1 MSDPVSAL
9 GGAVFDGMVRVEDAG
24 PRGMLTLKGDLGDA
38 RLGEAVKALT
48 GSDVPGTREARI
60 EGETG
65 AAWMAPDELLLLVPH
80 AEAEAAVADL
90 AKALGGTHHLAA
102 NVSDARAVIEV
113 SGPTAR
119 EVLAKLTPADL
130 DAAAFGPGSFRRTR
144 IAQVP
149 AAFWMRDAETI
160 EIVCFRSVAQYVFDV
175 LKAAARPGS
184 GVGYF

>member
-113 SGPTAR
+113 VRPER
-119 EVLAKLTPADL
+119 
-130 DAAAFGPGSFRRTR
+130 PGSAGQTHARRSR
-144 IAQVP
+144 
-149 AAFWMRDAETI
+149 
-160 EIVCFRSVAQYVFDV
+160 CRSLRPGQFPPHAD
-175 LKAAARPGS
+175 RPGS
-184 GVGYF
+184 GGVLDAGCPDHRDRLFPLGGTVPLRRR